1 MSELLL
7 WRWPV
12 ARAVPFTCPA
22 QPRPGRGS
30 RTEQRRYS
38 LVNRLWHLPPQPAV
52 VGSEP
57 KPLRCSQVCSPP
69 WAHQKQVTGK
79 YPSARNHSHTGFTAP
94 GSHTAS
100 VPGFCA
106 PSSLPPPATPTIH
119 QHVFISL
126 WKTYLHMLVKCVYMW
141 EINLSLEGTSH
152 LHRRAQSHKEN
163 PNGDQ
168 KRSLMLEGSLQ

>member
-1 MSELLL
+1 M
-7 WRWPV
+7 

-30 RTEQRRYS
+30 RTEQRRHP

-79 YPSARNHSHTGFTAP
+79 YPSAHNHMHTGFTAP

-126 WKTYLHMLVKCVYMW
+126 WKTYLHMLVKCVYM
-141 EINLSLEGTSH
+141 
-152 LHRRAQSHKEN
+152 
-163 PNGDQ
+163 
-168 KRSLMLEGSLQ
+168 